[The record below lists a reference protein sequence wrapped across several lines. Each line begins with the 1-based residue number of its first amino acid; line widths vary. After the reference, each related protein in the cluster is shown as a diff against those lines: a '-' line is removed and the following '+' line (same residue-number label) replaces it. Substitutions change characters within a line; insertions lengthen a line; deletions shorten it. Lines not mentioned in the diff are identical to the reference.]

1 MSNAVSSRR
10 VVDAAWLTALPLLL
24 NVVSVASTGYIIR
37 QLGEAGWGIL
47 VTAMG
52 LSGTTTILSNLGLRA
67 LYTRAVTG
75 AGNEETEA
83 LMGEQIGLRTMLGAL
98 AGLAAT
104 GAAALLH
111 SDEPM
116 VIACTA
122 LQSAGVMLT
131 IMWTVMADVLNAREL
146 FGRNA
151 RVAFTAGIVLTIV
164 TVVAAAAGGGPVT
177 IAAGYLIGPV
187 VSLILLTAAVREL
200 GLRPRIGGTTWRRY
214 GELLKQARALAANDL
229 LNIVHSRATG
239 IWAPL
244 MFSKALIG
252 INDSGSLPY
261 SRLGQV
267 ADGVATAYFP
277 AMATAHKRDDEAT
290 LRHQLG
296 GMLTLILIATV
307 PLGIFTWYGAPY
319 FAELLFPRPDQT
331 DSVNLT
337 VFVARVTC
345 FAIPITALGIAI
357 RYAMQASGLHSRNAK
372 DQMLGTGISSLLTLA
387 LALGI
392 GIKGLAIGLL
402 LQTII
407 VRGTQQR
414 SFGKRFPGLLA
425 EVRWQRGTVGLLGL
439 LAILELTIGTT
450 ARPGL
455 LGAALWGTAAAMLYA
470 GYLLWSRL
478 IELPTG

>member
-177 IAAGYLIGPV
+177 IA
-187 VSLILLTAAVREL
+187 VR
-200 GLRPRIGGTTWRRY
+200 
-214 GELLKQARALAANDL
+214 
-229 LNIVHSRATG
+229 
-239 IWAPL
+239 
-244 MFSKALIG
+244 
-252 INDSGSLPY
+252 
-261 SRLGQV
+261 
-267 ADGVATAYFP
+267 
-277 AMATAHKRDDEAT
+277 
-290 LRHQLG
+290 
-296 GMLTLILIATV
+296 
-307 PLGIFTWYGAPY
+307 
-319 FAELLFPRPDQT
+319 
-331 DSVNLT
+331 
-337 VFVARVTC
+337 
-345 FAIPITALGIAI
+345 
-357 RYAMQASGLHSRNAK
+357 
-372 DQMLGTGISSLLTLA
+372 SSA
-387 LALGI
+387 
-392 GIKGLAIGLL
+392 
-402 LQTII
+402 
-407 VRGTQQR
+407 
-414 SFGKRFPGLLA
+414 
-425 EVRWQRGTVGLLGL
+425 
-439 LAILELTIGTT
+439 
-450 ARPGL
+450 
-455 LGAALWGTAAAMLYA
+455 
-470 GYLLWSRL
+470 
-478 IELPTG
+478 